1 VAGRKAKVKDNP
13 VGTHSAQCRLFLAR
27 DSAAPLKKC
36 LHILSKSRMEAKFQ
50 GLGHNRAAKTSPG
63 GALNESS
70 GRSLKND

>member
-1 VAGRKAKVKDNP
+1 MSFIFGARLGGATKEM
-13 VGTHSAQCRLFLAR
+13 SAHTFM
-27 DSAAPLKKC
+27 
-36 LHILSKSRMEAKFQ
+36 LSKSRMEAKFQ